1 MACAP
6 TGSGKTIAYLFPILC
21 HIKEP
26 KRQGIRSLILAP
38 TRELA
43 RQVASQ
49 TGSLKR
55 LKDLNIE
62 HSFRIDL
69 LGSCPSLGRHEH
81 SNPFDQQDRSG
92 EEKSQDLQDLRRRHH
107 NSEQADPFD
116 EEEKLE
122 AQLEH
127 VR

>member
-43 RQVASQ
+43 RQVSSKNKIEKLNMRFH
-49 TGSLKR
+49 SLIK
-55 LKDLNIE
+55 LIFIK
-62 HSFRIDL
+62 DL
-69 LGSCPSLGRHEH
+69 LGGHAAIGWNQYSHT
-81 SNPFDQQDRSG
+81 FDQQDRTG
-92 EEKSQDLQDLRRRHH
+92 KEKS
-107 NSEQADPFD
+107 
-116 EEEKLE
+116 
-122 AQLEH
+122 
-127 VR
+127 